1 MWFQSEAR
9 CTLFAY
15 GLADA
20 TASENPIIS
29 CLNKIQTG
37 FTLLVLAYL
46 DCPGK
51 EAAIQYEVQKSSWN
65 EPPPPSQSCQVV
77 RLFFDP
83 GTQLLLLCMC
93 VVINEESIEKLT
105 NSCQLTGKIE
115 TVLVIC
121 SPMIKMLM
129 SRLTMH
135 VNTMSRICHAYG
147 KLM

>member
-9 CTLFAY
+9 CMLFAY

-51 EAAIQYEVQKSSWN
+51 EAAIQYKVQKSSWN
-65 EPPPPSQSCQVV
+65 EPPPPLQSCQVV

-83 GTQLLLLCMC
+83 GTQLLLLC
-93 VVINEESIEKLT
+93 V
-105 NSCQLTGKIE
+105 
-115 TVLVIC
+115 C
-121 SPMIKMLM
+121 SDK
-129 SRLTMH
+129 
-135 VNTMSRICHAYG
+135 
-147 KLM
+147 